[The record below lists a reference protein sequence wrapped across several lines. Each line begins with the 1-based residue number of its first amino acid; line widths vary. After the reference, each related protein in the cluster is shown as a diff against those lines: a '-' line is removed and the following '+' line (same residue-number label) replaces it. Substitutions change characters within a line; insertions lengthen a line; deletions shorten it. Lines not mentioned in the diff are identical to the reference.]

1 MQIQEAYFIKRRS
14 SYQINGIHYLTY
26 TSKKLTSCCTF
37 KIESEINSC
46 CRTFFP
52 RALKSINQTEGVK

>member
-14 SYQINGIHYLTY
+14 SYQINGIHY
-26 TSKKLTSCCTF
+26 
-37 KIESEINSC
+37 
-46 CRTFFP
+46 FFP